1 MTYTCKFS
9 GYLEKCEQRKRN
21 TKSFWQDCPFEACF
35 GLSEDGQSLIIKK
48 LNEVHNHL
56 VFEELHK
63 HMPRQRLLPDD
74 IKGNVQQAIS
84 LKSNNKLLQ
93 QKIENSGINV
103 TLKDIANMKQYG
115 KSDLKKNQK
124 QKRY

>member
-1 MTYTCKFS
+1 
-9 GYLEKCEQRKRN
+9 
-21 TKSFWQDCPFEACF
+21 
-35 GLSEDGQSLIIKK
+35 
-48 LNEVHNHL
+48 
-56 VFEELHK
+56 
-63 HMPRQRLLPDD
+63 MPRQRLLPDD

-115 KSDLKKNQK
+115 KSDLKKTKKTKTKTKKILNQL
-124 QKRY
+124 